1 MQSLPDLR
9 VVIAKRAA
17 QAAKLI
23 LALALI
29 VMAAACATSMPPE
42 NFVLR
47 PVASDDD
54 SKRFTYGARVGRGG
68 GSEGGAARSADGGGR
83 QVGGGR
89 GQTISFEQLRE
100 GLEDYMALTSYCTQ
114 GYFVYDETY
123 NGNEYLLHGE
133 CQESKDNE

>member
-1 MQSLPDLR
+1 MQSLP
-9 VVIAKRAA
+9 VVRAASNKKTA

-23 LALALI
+23 LAPVLI
-29 VMAAACATSMPPE
+29 LMATACATSMPPE

-68 GSEGGAARSADGGGR
+68 GSEGGAGRSADGGGR
-83 QVGGGR
+83 QAGGGR